1 MGGYFV
7 LAKTVGHA
15 HCPTFSRFKRDCR
28 IRAVLWIPIHTL
40 YSDPPP
46 EICHNWDPVSDSD
59 PSRLTGFH
67 NQLFENAKTVC
78 FNLFLFILF

>member
-1 MGGYFV
+1 MD
-7 LAKTVGHA
+7 
-15 HCPTFSRFKRDCR
+15 PN
-28 IRAVLWIPIHTL
+28 TL

-67 NQLFENAKTVC
+67 NQLFENAKTV
-78 FNLFLFILF
+78 FQFILIYPFLIILQNDTWSKF